1 MKCALL
7 QMGGAVQGAAQAR
20 IWLLAGRC
28 AALPQIWEDP
38 LNILRQLDLSS
49 WCSVQRHGVIHV
61 ASLAGIDERAK
72 EFLKPA
78 TELFLAPLG
87 PLACMPE

>member
-49 WCSVQRHGVIHV
+49 CGV
-61 ASLAGIDERAK
+61 
-72 EFLKPA
+72 
-78 TELFLAPLG
+78 LFRGTVSYMSHHQQESMSG
-87 PLACMPE
+87 PRSS